1 MSHTLRACRSLRVF
15 WIWTSM
21 INDHHLRL
29 KCSPKCSEWT
39 PEMMSQSTK
48 SLRWCHWLMSQ
59 SLLIPRMMSQSIHWL
74 RASVS
79 STDVCHTLW
88 ELAEVS
94 ECFDF
99 WISMIISHSCHM
111 FVVLKS
117 YCNCQLQWHIGLTFS
132 WVSFGLSCQLSLS
145 LESCWPL
152 FLHGSF
158 DLDLIQ
164 VKMQAY
170 QKYECQ
176 CQCQF
181 LRWCILS
188 EDELNQKLWHWHWHR
203 LTALHG
209 PGFGLH
215 FSRQQFY
222 RFPNKC
228 SIFLL
233 KSPEPLASLAHP
245 LASLVPGP
253 GLWLWWPPQTLTA
266 LTGGPGL
273 STSAVIATHD
283 SDDLTSWLSPHPMST
298 LCHLCARHFV
308 LPPKNEMQCV
318 CCSKG
323 GRGLT
328 GWTIPSNMCAP
339 EKKLRLVGIACTL
352 HWLWFM
358 IHDCDSE
365 VSPRGFCSHGQ
376 NSTLLWPTVTVIH
389 DCDWDVSFG
398 SFVNN
403 ISQSCMLAGT
413 SWAHCF
419 RNGCTSMR
427 WRKATMTTP
436 PPWKSV
442 IGWTGQSVRANWRPG
457 CGACGHSHTRH
468 SPESRAVTLAS
479 WWSLSLVTVNGLTG
493 PNCQSDPSWHW
504 H

>member
-1 MSHTLRACRSLRVF
+1 MA
-15 WIWTSM
+15 
-21 INDHHLRL
+21 
-29 KCSPKCSEWT
+29 P
-39 PEMMSQSTK
+39 
-48 SLRWCHWLMSQ
+48 
-59 SLLIPRMMSQSIHWL
+59 
-74 RASVS
+74 
-79 STDVCHTLW
+79 
-88 ELAEVS
+88 
-94 ECFDF
+94 
-99 WISMIISHSCHM
+99 
-111 FVVLKS
+111 
-117 YCNCQLQWHIGLTFS
+117 
-132 WVSFGLSCQLSLS
+132 
-145 LESCWPL
+145 
-152 FLHGSF
+152 
-158 DLDLIQ
+158 DLDFTSAVSNFIAFQ
-164 VKMQAY
+164 TNVAFF
-170 QKYECQ
+170 CSN
-176 CQCQF
+176 
-181 LRWCILS
+181 R
-188 EDELNQKLWHWHWHR
+188 LNLWHPWLILWHPWSLALDFDSDDHLSRLRRCLFPWHWPHW
-203 LTALHG
+203 
-209 PGFGLH
+209 
-215 FSRQQFY
+215 Q
-222 RFPNKC
+222 
-228 SIFLL
+228 
-233 KSPEPLASLAHP
+233 
-245 LASLVPGP
+245 VV
-253 GLWLWWPPQTLTA
+253 
-266 LTGGPGL
+266 PGL

-308 LPPKNEMQCV
+308 LPPKNELQCV

-328 GWTIPSNMCAP
+328 GWTIPSHMCAP

-365 VSPRGFCSHGQ
+365 VSPRGFCSHGL

>member
-1 MSHTLRACRSLRVF
+1 
-15 WIWTSM
+15 M
-21 INDHHLRL
+21 INDQWSPPATATHSCQMFLRL
-29 KCSPKCSEWT
+29 KCSPKCSEST

-59 SLLIPRMMSQSIHWL
+59 SILIPRMMSQSIHWL

-253 GLWLWWPPQTLTA
+253 GLWLWWPPQPPPPLPLPLTLTA
-266 LTGGPGL
+266 LTGGPGSQYQCSDCHTWQWWSDFL
-273 STSAVIATHD
+273 VVTPSHVNFVSSVCQALRPATQEWAAMCMLQQGRQGIDGMDHPVPYVRPREEAEAGWHRMYAALAVVHD
-283 SDDLTSWLSPHPMST
+283 S
-298 LCHLCARHFV
+298 
-308 LPPKNEMQCV
+308 
-318 CCSKG
+318 
-323 GRGLT
+323 
-328 GWTIPSNMCAP
+328 
-339 EKKLRLVGIACTL
+339 
-352 HWLWFM
+352 WLWFG
-358 IHDCDSE
+358 
-365 VSPRGFCSHGQ
+365 GFS
-376 NSTLLWPTVTVIH
+376 
-389 DCDWDVSFG
+389 
-398 SFVNN
+398 
-403 ISQSCMLAGT
+403 
-413 SWAHCF
+413 
-419 RNGCTSMR
+419 
-427 WRKATMTTP
+427 
-436 PPWKSV
+436 
-442 IGWTGQSVRANWRPG
+442 
-457 CGACGHSHTRH
+457 
-468 SPESRAVTLAS
+468 
-479 WWSLSLVTVNGLTG
+479 
-493 PNCQSDPSWHW
+493 
-504 H
+504 